1 MSSTVPLISVLIV
14 NEQRDMCQL
23 WQRIIDLTP
32 GMACPAYVTNGS
44 DVLQQVDELN
54 PDVVV
59 MGMSLPDA
67 DGTAL
72 TRQIKANY
80 PDTMVI
86 LYSVSDNEKAA
97 FEAGAVDYL
106 PMPVSTEHLTRTI
119 RQSFKAHRRR

>member
-32 GMACPAYVTNGS
+32 GMACPAYVTDGS
-44 DVLQQVDELN
+44 EVLQQVDELK

-67 DGTAL
+67 
-72 TRQIKANY
+72 
-80 PDTMVI
+80 MVI
-86 LYSVSDNEKAA
+86 LYSVNDNEKAA
-97 FEAGAVDYL
+97 SEAGADDYL
-106 PMPVSTEHLTRTI
+106 PMPVSTEKLTSAI
-119 RQSFKAHRRR
+119 RQSFKAHRRS